1 MQGLPPAETPKRAI
15 LLNRDFARRCW
26 GVDGT
31 MIGEAP
37 YWAVFYLWTENKHW
51 LISNLHLYWEHTMIF
66 GRLTLL
72 WTHFLRVQPPV

>member
-37 YWAVFYLWTENKHW
+37 YWAVFLSMNWK
-51 LISNLHLYWEHTMIF
+51 
-66 GRLTLL
+66 
-72 WTHFLRVQPPV
+72 